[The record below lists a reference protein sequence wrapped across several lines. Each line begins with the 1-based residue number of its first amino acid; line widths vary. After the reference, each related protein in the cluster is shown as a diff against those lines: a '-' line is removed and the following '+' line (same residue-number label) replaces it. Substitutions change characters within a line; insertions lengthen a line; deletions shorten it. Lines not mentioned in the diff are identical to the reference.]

1 MNGHFLL
8 SIMYL
13 VNDVHT
19 CDIRYA
25 SSHAYCMHAAFK
37 GDIEAMERKLSVLR
51 DAQTDLMDLRD
62 RRQDSEVYKSL
73 VTAYKKDIEVHMLYV

>member
-8 SIMYL
+8 SIMNL
-13 VNDVHT
+13 VNT

>member
-1 MNGHFLL
+1 
-8 SIMYL
+8 
-13 VNDVHT
+13 
-19 CDIRYA
+19 
-25 SSHAYCMHAAFK
+25 
-37 GDIEAMERKLSVLR
+37 MERKLSVLR